1 MLEHPKGSLNSTSWR
16 SSLSPY
22 VCQSVYVFLYLF
34 MYVCVCV
41 YTRARALVRVC
52 LLFLSHIFMYVQ
64 VHMCMGADTHVCL
77 YMWEFMGV
85 TSQLP
90 SPLLLETGYYFTGL
104 ELTQ

>member
-16 SSLSPY
+16 SSLSLY
-22 VCQSVYVFLYLF
+22 VCQSVCLCLSLPL
-34 MYVCVCV
+34 YVCVCACEHSH
-41 YTRARALVRVC
+41 TFVRVC
-52 LLFLSHIFMYVQ
+52 LLFLSHVFIYVQ

-85 TSQLP
+85 TSQLSP
-90 SPLLLETGYYFTGL
+90 PLLLETGYLTGL